1 MCNVW
6 KIFSPGNKLKAEGV
20 GQQTGK
26 NDGSGDD
33 LHEIEVFHEIS
44 ILENYYDDMMI
55 TMIMIVMM
63 TMIMIMIMVVIFI
76 KIIMIMII
84 MTMIISL
91 DQN

>member
-1 MCNVW
+1 MVCNVW

-44 ILENYYDDMMI
+44 VDDNYYGDYDCDDDNDYDYDCD
-55 TMIMIVMM
+55 
-63 TMIMIMIMVVIFI
+63 FH
-76 KIIMIMII
+76 
-84 MTMIISL
+84 
-91 DQN
+91 

>member
-1 MCNVW
+1 MVCNVW

-44 ILENYYDDMMI
+44 IVDNYYSDYDDNNYHDCDDDNDYDYDYGCD
-55 TMIMIVMM
+55 
-63 TMIMIMIMVVIFI
+63 FH
-76 KIIMIMII
+76 
-84 MTMIISL
+84 
-91 DQN
+91 

>member
-1 MCNVW
+1 MVCNVW

-44 ILENYYDDMMI
+44 VDDKDTPSSLQKMM
-55 TMIMIVMM
+55 
-63 TMIMIMIMVVIFI
+63 
-76 KIIMIMII
+76 KI
-84 MTMIISL
+84 S
-91 DQN
+91 

>member
-1 MCNVW
+1 MYNVW

-44 ILENYYDDMMI
+44 VDDNYYDDYDDNNDYDCDDDNDYDYDYGCD
-55 TMIMIVMM
+55 
-63 TMIMIMIMVVIFI
+63 F
-76 KIIMIMII
+76 
-84 MTMIISL
+84 
-91 DQN
+91 DYDYDYDYYDNDYGDD

>member
-1 MCNVW
+1 MVCNVW

-44 ILENYYDDMMI
+44 IVDNYYSDYDDNNDYDCDDDNDYDYDYGCD
-55 TMIMIVMM
+55 
-63 TMIMIMIMVVIFI
+63 F
-76 KIIMIMII
+76 
-84 MTMIISL
+84 
-91 DQN
+91 DYDY